1 MNRAGW
7 LACAGALVV
16 TLPVGWSEPL
26 PAPDPTESTTAATP
40 PVATAPA
47 RVNGVVPSAENGLVQ
62 MRFGPAVS
70 KSRRLKAKLKA
81 AFLTAL
87 DRVRR
92 GAECRALF
100 APLEADGV
108 DMLTRSIYARASAG
122 MEATWCRH
130 SVAGTNVGN
139 RTVFLCRRFATLPVE
154 EAATILI
161 HEAMHWAGMSE
172 NHLEQSSP
180 TGDQISSMVRR
191 ACFLFDRANE
201 IRVARVE
208 PDRVE
213 DSAPKRPVE
222 TMMGAVPASRA
233 SSILTTGATSRF
245 NDIVDM
251 RSSSPY

>member
-1 MNRAGW
+1 MSRAGW

-16 TLPVGWSEPL
+16 TLPVGWSEQL
-26 PAPDPTESTTAATP
+26 PSPDPTKPGTAATA

-70 KSRRLKAKLKA
+70 KSRRLKVKLRA

-100 APLEADGV
+100 EPLEADGAE
-108 DMLTRSIYARASAG
+108 MLTRSIYARASAG

-172 NHLEQSSP
+172 NHLDRSSP
-180 TGDQISSMVRR
+180 SGDQISSMVRR
-191 ACFLFDRANE
+191 ACFLFDDANE
-201 IRVARVE
+201 IRVASVDG
-208 PDRVE
+208 DRVE
-213 DSAPKRPVE
+213 DSSPTRPGE
-222 TMMGAVPASRA
+222 TMLRTVPVTRA
-233 SSILTTGATSRF
+233 RSVLTTSVTSRF
-245 NDIVDM
+245 KDIVDM
-251 RSSSPY
+251 RSDFPY

>member
-26 PAPDPTESTTAATP
+26 PSPDPTKSTTAATAT
-40 PVATAPA
+40 VATAPA
-47 RVNGVVPSAENGLVQ
+47 RVNGVIPSAENGLVQ

-70 KSRRLKAKLKA
+70 KSRRLKVKLKA

-100 APLEADGV
+100 DPLEADGA

-139 RTVFLCRRFATLPVE
+139 RTVFLCRRFGTLPVE

-172 NHLEQSSP
+172 NHLEQGSP
-180 TGDQISSMVRR
+180 TGEQISSMVRR
-191 ACFLFDRANE
+191 ACFLFDDANE
-201 IRVARVE
+201 IRVASVE
-208 PDRVE
+208 SDRVE
-213 DSAPKRPVE
+213 NSVPTDPVR
-222 TMMGAVPASRA
+222 TA
-233 SSILTTGATSRF
+233 SSAVQVARTSSALTSRVTSGF
-245 NDIVDM
+245 SEVVDM
-251 RSSSPY
+251 RSSWPY